1 MVKVFLPTS
10 FLIAVLLMLGG
21 VQQAAAEV
29 EVTIDR
35 NPVQVN
41 ESFQLVF
48 SVESRPDRDPDFS
61 ELQKDFLVLSNNRS
75 SSISIINGKYQR
87 NVKWGLKLMAKQVGE
102 FTIPA
107 IRFDDES
114 SKPFQVTVKPSSMA
128 SVPHDQLVL
137 ELVADKTEV
146 FVQGQ
151 IILTLRLLS
160 ATDISA
166 YQFGDIEIEE
176 LDAVIEPLGDVRQYQ
191 TRIADKSYLVL
202 EQQFALFPQQSGRL
216 SVTPVRA
223 EVRLLSNLSFDPFR
237 TGGEVRQL
245 RSQQLFIDVAPIP
258 AEFKG
263 SYWLPADKVEL
274 REKWQGDLNGLVAG
288 EPITRSITLLAEG
301 LTAAQLPEMELLP
314 IDGIK
319 QYPDQAELKDNRS
332 TSGISGRRVQKAA
345 LIPGT
350 AGRYLVPQIK
360 LPWWNLQTGKMEI
373 ATIPSRE
380 LIVNPAAE
388 ASKVEPPVAQVQTP
402 VPAPAPESAP
412 EPANRFWLW
421 LSIALAGGWILS
433 ALYWWYKSR
442 KSSTPTSRSIS
453 EHPDLRRIR
462 KQLQQACSDNDAITA
477 RQALL
482 AWGRALLAPREI
494 NNLHQLGV
502 SLGTD
507 LRHEIEVLNQSLYAP
522 AAAQWR
528 GETLGLLCRQLEKE
542 ARTQSGQ
549 AEARLL
555 PLNPAP

>member
-10 FLIAVLLMLGG
+10 FLIAVLLMLSG
-21 VQQAAAEV
+21 VQQVAAEV

-61 ELQKDFLVLSNNRS
+61 SLQKDFLVLSNNRS

-166 YQFGDIEIEE
+166 YQFGDIEIGE
-176 LDAVIEPLGDVRQYQ
+176 LDAVIEPMGDVRQYQ
-191 TRIADKSYLVL
+191 TRIADKPYLVL

-216 SVTPVRA
+216 SITPVRA

-245 RSQQLFIDVAPIP
+245 RSQQLFVDVASVP
-258 AEFKG
+258 AEFNG

-274 REKWQGDLNGLVAG
+274 REKWQGDLNELVAG
-288 EPITRSITLLAEG
+288 EPITRSITLLADG
-301 LTAAQLPEMELLP
+301 LTAAQLPELELLP

-319 QYPDQAELKDNRS
+319 QYPDQAELKNSRS

-345 LIPGT
+345 LIPGA
-350 AGRYLVPQIK
+350 AGRYLVPEIK
-360 LPWWNLQTGKMEI
+360 LPWWNLQTGKMET

-380 LIVNPAAE
+380 LIVDAAAE
-388 ASKVEPPVAQVQTP
+388 VSKVEPPVAQAQAPVLTP
-402 VPAPAPESAP
+402 AP

-421 LSIALAGGWILS
+421 LSIALASGWILS
-433 ALYWWYKSR
+433 ALYWWYKFR
-442 KSSTPTSRSIS
+442 KSRTPTDRSVS

-462 KQLQQACSDNDAITA
+462 KQLQQACNDNDAIKA
-477 RQALL
+477 RQGLL

-494 NNLHQLGV
+494 NNLHQLGI
-502 SLGTD
+502 SLGVD

-522 AAAQWR
+522 TVAQWR
-528 GETLGLLCRQLEKE
+528 GEALWLLCRQLEKDT
-542 ARTQSGQ
+542 RTQSDQ
-549 AEARLL
+549 ADVRLL
-555 PLNPAP
+555 RLNPAPK